1 MGCAE
6 LTRVGAMAIARGAL
20 AGGAKPMVALDENAI
35 SATGVAELEALLCD
49 RLVEMDMNDEDG
61 GDDDEGDGEEK
72 QSGAVDMLA
81 AALAGMGV

>member
-1 MGCAE
+1 
-6 LTRVGAMAIARGAL
+6 
-20 AGGAKPMVALDENAI
+20 
-35 SATGVAELEALLCD
+35 
-49 RLVEMDMNDEDG
+49 MDMNDEDG